1 MYFDESFTLSIP
13 KINLQIP
20 DGKTDYST
28 CGFFLTKGKFLKSI
42 GGILKPNNSIFQD
55 IKPTGMSKKILA
67 GLLFFV
73 SVFSFS
79 QDKMTPELLW
89 RLGRVS
95 GMGITK
101 DGKSVVY
108 SVSIPNWEANKSNR
122 YYYMIPID
130 GGAPTEISNADSL
143 LNDKNISPD
152 GKYMISSKDVKI
164 KDVTGVDYYPD
175 LSKSNVYIYD
185 NLMYRHW
192 DTWEDGKFGHVI
204 LSKMENGIATE
215 EKDLM
220 PGEPYDCP
228 QKPFGGDEDYV
239 WNPDGK
245 HVVYCTKKE
254 YGSAYT
260 LSTNTDLYEYDIENG
275 TTKDLTA
282 KNKGYDISP
291 EYSNNG
297 TLAWLQMKT
306 PGYEADKQDIVAFT
320 GLGVVNLTGH
330 RDDINV
336 EGFRWAEDGKN
347 LFLWAATN
355 GTFQLF
361 EVDYTGATM
370 KLPDIRQITKGD
382 FDVDGIIGQSG
393 NTLIVTRSDMNHATE
408 LYSVDIT
415 NGNMK
420 QLTHV
425 NDNVYNSIGL
435 CRTERRFVTTTDNKK
450 MLVWIIYPPDFDPS
464 KKYPTLLYCQGG
476 PQVALT
482 QFYSFRWN
490 FQLMAS
496 EGYIIVA
503 PDRRG
508 MAGFGTKW
516 NAQVSKDWGGLVMQD
531 YLSAIDAIS
540 KEKFVDKNRRGC
552 IGASFGGFSVFEL
565 AGMHNGRFKTFIAH
579 DGVFDFRSEYGTT
592 DEMWFENWEKGGAYW
607 EKNNAVAQR
616 SFSQSPSNFV
626 DKWNTPIMIVEG
638 GKDFRVPV
646 GQGQQAFQAA
656 QLKGIKSKFLYLPD
670 ENHWVLSPQNA
681 LVWQREFFKWL
692 DETLK

>member
-1 MYFDESFTLSIP
+1 MP
-13 KINLQIP
+13 
-20 DGKTDYST
+20 
-28 CGFFLTKGKFLKSI
+28 
-42 GGILKPNNSIFQD
+42 
-55 IKPTGMSKKILA
+55 KKILTF
-67 GLLFFV
+67 LLLLI
-73 SVFSFS
+73 SLFSFS
-79 QDKMTPELLW
+79 QRKMTPELLW

-95 GMGITK
+95 GMGMTK
-101 DGKSVVY
+101 DGKSVIY

-122 YYYMIPID
+122 YYYILSTD
-130 GGAPTEISNADSL
+130 GGAPTETSNPDSL
-143 LNDKNISPD
+143 LYDKNISPD
-152 GKYMISSKDVKI
+152 GKYMISSKEVKI
-164 KDVTGVDYYPD
+164 KNVTGADYYPD
-175 LSKSNVYIYD
+175 LSKSNVYIFD

-192 DTWEDGKFGHVI
+192 DTWEDGKFGHVF
-204 LSKMENGIATE
+204 LSKLENGKPTD

-220 PGEPYDCP
+220 PDEPYDCP
-228 QKPFGGDEDYV
+228 QKPFGGDEDYI
-239 WNPDGK
+239 WNPDSK

-254 YGSAYT
+254 YGTSYT
-260 LSTNTDLYEYDIENG
+260 ISTNTDLYEYDIENG
-275 TTKDLTA
+275 TTKDLTE
-282 KNKGYDISP
+282 KNKGYDVSP
-291 EYSNNG
+291 EYSKNG

-306 PGYEADKQDIVAFT
+306 PGYEADKQDIVAFN
-320 GLGVVNLTGH
+320 GMGVVNLTGH

-336 EGFRWAEDGKN
+336 EGFRWADDGKN
-347 LFLWAATN
+347 LFFWAATN

-408 LYSVDIT
+408 LYAVDIT

-425 NDNVYNSIGL
+425 NDAVYNSLGL
-435 CRTERRFVTTTDNKK
+435 CKTERRFVKTVDNKQ
-450 MLVWIIYPPDFDPS
+450 MLVWVVYPPDFDPS

-476 PQVALT
+476 PQVSLT

-496 EGYIIVA
+496 EGYIVVA
-503 PDRRG
+503 PCRRG

-516 NAQVSKDWGGLVMQD
+516 NAQVSKDWGGLAMQD

-552 IGASFGGFSVFEL
+552 VGASFGGFSVYEL

-579 DGVFDFRSEYGTT
+579 DGVFDFQSMYGTT
-592 DEMWFENWEKGGAYW
+592 DEMWFENWEKGGPYW
-607 EKNNAVAQR
+607 DKKNAVAQR
-616 SFSQSPSNFV
+616 SFSQSPSNLV
-626 DKWNTPIMIVEG
+626 AKWDTPILIVEG
-638 GKDFRVPV
+638 GRDFRVPV
-646 GQGQQAFQAA
+646 GQGQEAFQAA
-656 QLKGIKSKFLYLPD
+656 QLRGIKSKFLYLPD
-670 ENHWVLSPQNA
+670 ESHWVLAPQDA